1 MKPLYFVS
9 RNHNLYIVAKTK
21 CNHYYIALTL
31 AGKRITSWK
40 RMNKSF
46 IKAHFENYIDTC
58 DNLKI
63 YLYDKGVT
71 F

>member
-1 MKPLYFVS
+1 MQPMYIVS
-9 RNHNLYIVAKTK
+9 RNHNMYVVAKTK
-21 CNHYYIALTL
+21 CNHYYIALIL
-31 AGKRITSWK
+31 AGKRITAWK
-40 RMNKSF
+40 RMSKGF

-63 YLYDKGVT
+63 YLYDEGVT